1 MLCFL
6 PIQDSVICLQLESAA
21 QDIPKST
28 TPETGSPSASSSF
41 TETPTKSRKRFGI
54 PSFLN
59 RRQQQ
64 VEPVVQP
71 DQGSPGKNESAA
83 VVKGGDN
90 GKMET
95 PRRSLKERLMSSYAG
110 RSAPPTPEH
119 KASSADM
126 SLPLQD
132 PFSGLESTSAA
143 PNTVNDEYLGSP
155 DPLDEVRPNGAYS
168 TI

>member
-1 MLCFL
+1 M
-6 PIQDSVICLQLESAA
+6 
-21 QDIPKST
+21 
-28 TPETGSPSASSSF
+28 
-41 TETPTKSRKRFGI
+41 
-54 PSFLN
+54 
-59 RRQQQ
+59 
-64 VEPVVQP
+64 QP
-71 DQGSPGKNESAA
+71 DQGSPGKNEGGA

-119 KASSADM
+119 KAASADM

-143 PNTVNDEYLGSP
+143 PNTVNEEYLGSP
-155 DPLDEVRPNGAYS
+155 EPLDEVRPNEAYS
-168 TI
+168 TF